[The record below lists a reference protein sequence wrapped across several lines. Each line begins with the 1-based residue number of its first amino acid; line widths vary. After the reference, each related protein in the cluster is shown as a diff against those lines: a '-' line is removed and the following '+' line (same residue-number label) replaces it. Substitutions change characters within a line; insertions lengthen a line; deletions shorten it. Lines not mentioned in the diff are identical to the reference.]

1 MMRSRWLSRILR
13 SAGSSID
20 AWLDA
25 FSIYGVPAA
34 VAIGTVVV
42 LVCLP
47 HAFQPKAA
55 QPLQFKALDDKSAS
69 MGPVEARAALSSA
82 RETTRY
88 GTKLSETP
96 IWIEFLAPASGSAE
110 HILDFPSRH
119 ATSMQCW
126 LASTLAPLGRA
137 DREHQT
143 APMRAAKAGFAIPL
157 DANDSANV
165 ILCRATYSGPA
176 QVSVLSWGTD
186 EFHAS
191 ELDFQEGAALIA
203 GGLLTLACFVFVTA
217 LINREWTYVL
227 FSMWLVGNLRMCA
240 NAMGWD
246 TQWVDRTIPSTSIA
260 FLREL
265 SFAAYYIV
273 TGALFSR
280 LFRRELRRTGFI
292 RLYRTA
298 QWTGV
303 LLLVAALV
311 LPYSRFILALWSLGG
326 FGICVLILHLAQF
339 VRKARSR
346 TVMWYVGSLAVVL
359 GSTFSELIGAVFGVP
374 ALAAGVSPVLAALTS
389 SMMAA
394 FAIAEQMRAERQH
407 RQQAEIDLRNTY
419 DVAPVGLFT
428 LDAMGRFVRANPA
441 LLQMLGLDRASYRM
455 HHWNDFFE
463 AGAWGKLESFLTGG
477 SGGAG
482 GLGSEPGINGMTLLG
497 NSDRRFQIAA
507 IRSGQFIEGS
517 LQDVTERS
525 KAVERL
531 RFLAEHDSLTGLLN
545 RRGVE
550 SAIAA
555 QSETLS
561 RWVLVYIDL
570 DRFKLINDL
579 FGHQAGD
586 EVLRLVAKR
595 IVGMLDE
602 RCSLGRIGGDEFV
615 CIMKDVSID
624 EALEHWTN
632 VVNAI
637 NDVPYQV
644 GNRAFMVKASIGL
657 TECEHGMRVQDALAH
672 TDRACREAK
681 HKSGNSIVAYRR
693 GAEAFEHRAAE
704 LRLVESFRGTSLPP
718 GLFLLMQP
726 IMSLSAPYDSLNFEV
741 LLRMRSPEGQLIT
754 PDRILSAAEES
765 GAIAAID
772 MWVVKTTLEWISG
785 HQAHLANT
793 QFICVNLNGA
803 SLNDER
809 FTREIFDLLVEH
821 RAVLQYLCL
830 EITESVALHDLENT
844 QRFIARIHDLGAKIA
859 LDDFGAGYTSFRYLK
874 RLSADALKIDGEF
887 VRSMREHPKDVAIV
901 EALVSLAGALGMR
914 SVAEWVEDADTLT
927 MLRELGVD
935 YVQGYAIA
943 RPLEPELILAAKSS
957 ADFVT
962 DSAVA
967 SAISAK
973 ARSNDPFEIY

>member
-1 MMRSRWLSRILR
+1 MVGSRWLSRLIR
-13 SAGSSID
+13 CAGSSID

-34 VAIGTVVV
+34 VAIGTVV
-42 LVCLP
+42 LLACLP
-47 HAFQPKAA
+47 HAFKPEAA
-55 QPLQFKALDDKSAS
+55 QPLHFRVFDDKAAA
-69 MGPVEARAALSSA
+69 MGPAEARAALSGT
-82 RETTRY
+82 RETSHY
-88 GTKLSETP
+88 STKLSESP
-96 IWIEFLAPASGSAE
+96 IWIEFIAPASGSAGGTIE
-110 HILDFPSRH
+110 FPSRH
-119 ATSMQCW
+119 AKAMQCW
-126 LASTLAPLGRA
+126 LASSLTTLGQAN
-137 DREHQT
+137 REHQA
-143 APMRAAKAGFAIPL
+143 APMVEAKAGFAIPL
-157 DANDSANV
+157 DASDRARA

-176 QVSVLSWGTD
+176 QVTVLSWGVD
-186 EFHAS
+186 EFHIS
-191 ELDFQEGAALIA
+191 ELNFEEGAALIA

-227 FSMWLVGNLRMCA
+227 FSVWLVGNLRMCA

-246 TQWVDRTIPSTSIA
+246 MQWVDRTIPSTSIA

-265 SFAAYYIV
+265 TFAAYYIV

-303 LLLVAALV
+303 LLLVSALI

-326 FGICVLILHLAQF
+326 FGMGVLILHLVQF

-346 TVMWYVGSLAVVL
+346 TVMWYVGSLVVVL
-359 GSTFSELIGAVFGVP
+359 GSTFSELIGAAFGVP

-407 RQQAEIDLRNTY
+407 RQQAETDLRNTY

-428 LDAMGRFVRANPA
+428 LDSTGRFARANPA
-441 LLQMLGLDRASYRM
+441 LLQMLGLNRVSYRT

-463 AGAWGKLESFLTGG
+463 AGAWGKLELMLSSDSGGG
-477 SGGAG
+477 SAV
-482 GLGSEPGINGMTLLG
+482 NGFTLHG
-497 NSDRRFQIAA
+497 KSDRRFHISA
-507 IRSGQFIEGS
+507 IRSGRFVEGS
-517 LQDVTERS
+517 LQDVTAHS

-555 QSETLS
+555 QAETVS
-561 RWVLVYIDL
+561 RWVLIYIDL

-595 IVGMLDE
+595 IAGMLDE
-602 RCSLGRIGGDEFV
+602 RCALGRIGGDEFV
-615 CIMKDVSID
+615 CVMRDVSID
-624 EALEHWTN
+624 EALEHWTR
-632 VVNAI
+632 VMVAI

-644 GNRAFMVKASIGL
+644 GNRAFMVKASVGL

-681 HKSGNSIVAYRR
+681 RKSSNSIVAYRR

-718 GLFLLMQP
+718 GFFLLMQP

-741 LLRMRSPEGQLIT
+741 LLRMRSPEGQIVT
-754 PDRILSAAEES
+754 PDRILNAAEES
-765 GAIAAID
+765 GATAAID
-772 MWVVKTTLEWISG
+772 MWVVRTTLEWIAT
-785 HQAHLANT
+785 HQARLANT

-809 FTREIFDLLVEH
+809 FAGEIFDLLEQH
-821 RAVLQYLCL
+821 RSVLRYLCF

-844 QRFIARIHDLGAKIA
+844 QRFITRIHDLNAKIA

-927 MLRELGVD
+927 MLKELGVD

-943 RPLEPELILAAKSS
+943 RPLEPELILAARSS

-967 SAISAK
+967 SAIGAK
-973 ARSNDPFEIY
+973 VRSTDAFEMF